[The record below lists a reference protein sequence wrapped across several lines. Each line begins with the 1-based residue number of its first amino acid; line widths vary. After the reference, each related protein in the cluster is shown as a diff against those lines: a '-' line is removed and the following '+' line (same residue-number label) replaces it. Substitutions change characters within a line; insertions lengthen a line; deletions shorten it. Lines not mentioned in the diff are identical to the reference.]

1 MASVEEN
8 PKEIEY
14 NDNDNDSD
22 SDNESSSRGMILLG
36 ILILLLMM
44 FGFWALSEF
53 SQATYKYS
61 FGSADLSY
69 SPAAALMSA

>member
-1 MASVEEN
+1 MANVEEN

-14 NDNDNDSD
+14 DD
-22 SDNESSSRGMILLG
+22 SDNESSSRGTILLG

-53 SQATYKYS
+53 NQATYKYS

>member
-1 MASVEEN
+1 MANVEEN

-14 NDNDNDSD
+14 DD
-22 SDNESSSRGMILLG
+22 SDNESGSRGMILLG

-53 SQATYKYS
+53 SQATYKNS
-61 FGSADLSY
+61 FGGSDLSY

>member
-1 MASVEEN
+1 MANVEEN

-14 NDNDNDSD
+14 ND
-22 SDNESSSRGMILLG
+22 SDNESGSRGMILLG

-53 SQATYKYS
+53 SPATYKYS